1 MIGSKNLS
9 FSDNRKFSP
18 QLQLISS
25 FESTNFDFPVFCK
38 CQEISK
44 NGKEIIWLLMV
55 SPRKPGSGELLE
67 YLSLEIQLII
77 SVFWLWHLKISAK
90 SEKWSKSVKNDT
102 KDGIMWVWDELWPKS
117 QQLALNKKQFEQF
130 FLT

>member
-1 MIGSKNLS
+1 
-9 FSDNRKFSP
+9 
-18 QLQLISS
+18 
-25 FESTNFDFPVFCK
+25 
-38 CQEISK
+38 
-44 NGKEIIWLLMV
+44 MV

-117 QQLALNKKQFEQF
+117 QQLALNKKQSEQF

>member
-1 MIGSKNLS
+1 
-9 FSDNRKFSP
+9 
-18 QLQLISS
+18 
-25 FESTNFDFPVFCK
+25 
-38 CQEISK
+38 
-44 NGKEIIWLLMV
+44 MV

-102 KDGIMWVWDELWPKS
+102 KDGIM
-117 QQLALNKKQFEQF
+117 
-130 FLT
+130 